1 MQTLPLLVMSGRSA
15 RTKLYPCIS
24 TKLSGVEESRK
35 VSDKH
40 IKSYL
45 YVEIYAF
52 NCVSFEK
59 LCAVILF
66 RCQWQTDTV
75 FPFDFLG
82 SGFNSISPRRRRRIK
97 IYKKVNKK
105 RRVLLK

>member
-52 NCVSFEK
+52 NCVSYVQLYFLDSNGK
-59 LCAVILF
+59 
-66 RCQWQTDTV
+66 QTRYS
-75 FPFDFLG
+75 LL
-82 SGFNSISPRRRRRIK
+82 ISLDLDLTQ
-97 IYKKVNKK
+97 YLQGV
-105 RRVLLK
+105 VEE